1 MHPSQDGEI
10 PFDQE
15 VALTML
21 ERGWDRVMAIS
32 DTLDDWTDFSSDY
45 AQGLTHLNRFKEFS
59 LSNSTYKSDPDIS
72 FCNPFDSPLTA
83 TAFSREGSFLHTST
97 TLAKIPPPIIHKD
110 KPPERRPSPFSMN
123 FTTQKKGAMN
133 CYLSTPRTGTR

>member
-83 TAFSREGSFLHTST
+83 TAFSREGSFLQTST
-97 TLAKIPPPIIHKD
+97 PLAKIPPPIIHKEE
-110 KPPERRPSPFSMN
+110 PPE
-123 FTTQKKGAMN
+123 A
-133 CYLSTPRTGTR
+133 LSFFYELHDTEEIRYNELLSKQAKDRKR